1 LDIKRIITAKQN
13 YRVLIIPKV
22 LNEAKKL
29 VNKEEKTY
37 KILKRCRCSEEY
49 TEVAKGISH

>member
-1 LDIKRIITAKQN
+1 MDIKRIITAKQN